1 MVGRYNN
8 ALNNGCTMTNY
19 QKKKKKTSNFIG
31 VADATALGKNMS
43 LVFFSNNFEARSIL
57 YFGDLKGQCSS
68 KACYNL

>member
-19 QKKKKKTSNFIG
+19 IKKKKNIKLYWG
-31 VADATALGKNMS
+31 CRCTALGKNMS
-43 LVFFSNNFEARSIL
+43 SVFFSNYFEVWSFL
-57 YFGDLKGQCSS
+57 YFGDSKGQCSS

>member
-19 QKKKKKTSNFIG
+19 KKKKKKTSNFIG

-43 LVFFSNNFEARSIL
+43 SVFF
-57 YFGDLKGQCSS
+57 
-68 KACYNL
+68 

>member
-19 QKKKKKTSNFIG
+19 KKKKKKTSNFIG

-43 LVFFSNNFEARSIL
+43 SVFFSNYFEVWSFL
-57 YFGDLKGQCSS
+57 YFGDSKGQCSS

>member
-19 QKKKKKTSNFIG
+19 QKKKKTSNFIG

-43 LVFFSNNFEARSIL
+43 SVFF
-57 YFGDLKGQCSS
+57 
-68 KACYNL
+68 